1 MGPEAWGWAAMI
13 DLGTQGNETGEKWED
28 KRTRERE
35 GRREGEGE
43 YFTMIRETSPP
54 SLIPGKD
61 TKTGKEDK
69 KLNLSD

>member
-1 MGPEAWGWAAMI
+1 MGSN
-13 DLGTQGNETGEKWED
+13 DRLGDTRQSVMKQERNGKTKGQGRG
-28 KRTRERE
+28 RE
-35 GRREGEGE
+35 GGRGKAN
-43 YFTMIRETSPP
+43 TMIRETSPP

>member
-1 MGPEAWGWAAMI
+1 MGSN
-13 DLGTQGNETGEKWED
+13 DRLGDTRQSVMKQEKWED
-28 KRTRERE
+28 KRTRARE

-61 TKTGKEDK
+61 MKTGKEDK